1 MGFPTDVFII
11 AFCGRFNNRKGA
23 LRVSDA
29 IKKINNPNI
38 KSIFVGTVADNETEK
53 PDCEGILFMDGLPHH
68 EIVYYLNCAD
78 VFVLPSLAEGCPNS
92 VIEAMACGL
101 PIISS
106 NLPFNF
112 DILSKEVAI
121 LINPRDVDEIA
132 NAIKKIYE
140 DKTLRHK
147 HSKGSLL
154 KSQSL
159 TIQNRV
165 ANILKFINNYGKK
178 KLL

>member
-1 MGFPTDVFII
+1 M
-11 AFCGRFNNRKGA
+11 
-23 LRVSDA
+23 
-29 IKKINNPNI
+29 
-38 KSIFVGTVADNETEK
+38 ADNETEK

-132 NAIKKIYE
+132 NAIKKFM
-140 DKTLRHK
+140 KTKRFDIN
-147 HSKGSLL
+147 
-154 KSQSL
+154 SQK
-159 TIQNRV
+159 
-165 ANILKFINNYGKK
+165 AHC
-178 KLL
+178 